1 VNTTSVADFGTVR
14 LNDPSFYGGDVN
26 SAYALLRREAPVYW
40 YEPGRLWAISKYDDI
55 KAVTDNPAL
64 FSSLYGLTIG
74 HKYLADQLPASA
86 ATRLKS
92 PDPLPVPAQLRH
104 VILNEVMADNHAE
117 SPQLSD
123 PPRHAQLRGVLT
135 KAFTPRVIGQLEE
148 LVRQIATEV
157 FDEIQPGDV
166 RDLMDDLAVPIPMYV
181 IAGLLGVPRSDRADF
196 RRWAL
201 ASNRSA
207 EPLSEEEQR
216 YVKEQ
221 LEELYAYLQSQVD
234 EHRAHPRDDL
244 ISRLISAEIDG
255 QPLNPASVLSFAMA
269 ILTGGIVTT
278 ASTVAGAT
286 KALTEFPEQRQI
298 LIQHPELTRN
308 AVDEFLRWVTP
319 VLALGRTAKAA
330 TQIRGQAI
338 AAGDFVLMLFASG
351 NRDEDV
357 WDRPEQLDV
366 TREFDPMHLTFG
378 FAEHNCLGQN
388 LARLELRIIFEEL
401 LRRFPD
407 YELAGEVRRRPSVF
421 MNATESMPVR
431 FA

>member
-1 VNTTSVADFGTVR
+1 VNTTSTADLGAIR
-14 LNDPSFYGGDVN
+14 LNEPSFYAGDVN

-86 ATRLKS
+86 VTRLKS

-104 VILNEVMADNHAE
+104 VILNEVMAGNHAE

-135 KAFTPRVIGQLEE
+135 RAFTPRVIGQLDG

-181 IAGLLGVPRSDRADF
+181 TAGLLGIPRSDRADF

-207 EPLSEEEQR
+207 EPLSEEDQR
-216 YVKEQ
+216 YVKAQ
-221 LEELYAYLQSQVD
+221 LEELYAYLQSHVD
-234 EHRAHPRDDL
+234 EHRARPKDDL
-244 ISRLISAEIDG
+244 ISRLVNAEIDG

-278 ASTVAGAT
+278 ASTVAGT
-286 KALTEFPEQRQI
+286 VKALTEFPEQRQI
-298 LIQHPELTRN
+298 LIENPKLIRN

-319 VLALGRTAKAA
+319 VLALGRTAKAD

-351 NRDEDV
+351 NQDEDV
-357 WDRPEQLDV
+357 WDRPQQLNV

-401 LRRFPD
+401 LRRFPN

>member
-1 VNTTSVADFGTVR
+1 VNNTSTADLGTVR
-14 LNDPSFYGGDVN
+14 LNDPSFYAEDVN

-40 YEPGRLWAISKYDDI
+40 YEPVGLWALSKYADI
-55 KAVTDNPAL
+55 KTVTDNPAL

-74 HKYLADQLPASA
+74 HKYLADQLPPSA
-86 ATRLKS
+86 ATRLES

-104 VILNEVMADNHAE
+104 VVLNEVMADNHAE

-123 PPRHAQLRGVLT
+123 PPRHAQLRGVLAR
-135 KAFTPRVIGQLEE
+135 AFTPRAIGQLEG

-166 RDLMDDLAVPIPMYV
+166 RDLMDDLAVPIPTYV
-181 IAGLLGVPRSDRADF
+181 TAGLLGIPRSDRAHF
-196 RRWAL
+196 RRWAV

-207 EPLSEEEQR
+207 EPLGEEDQL

-234 EHRAHPRDDL
+234 KHRAHPQDDL
-244 ISRLISAEIDG
+244 ISRLINAEIEG
-255 QPLNPASVLSFAMA
+255 RPLNPASVLSYAMA
-269 ILTGGIVTT
+269 IFTGGIVTT
-278 ASTVAGAT
+278 ASTTAGAA
-286 KALTEFPEQRQI
+286 KALTEFPGQRQI
-298 LIQHPELTRN
+298 LVQHPELTRN

-319 VLALGRTAKAA
+319 VLALGRTAKAP

-351 NRDEDV
+351 NRDEEV
-357 WDRPEQLDV
+357 WDHPEQLDV
-366 TREFDPMHLTFG
+366 TREFDPMHLAFG